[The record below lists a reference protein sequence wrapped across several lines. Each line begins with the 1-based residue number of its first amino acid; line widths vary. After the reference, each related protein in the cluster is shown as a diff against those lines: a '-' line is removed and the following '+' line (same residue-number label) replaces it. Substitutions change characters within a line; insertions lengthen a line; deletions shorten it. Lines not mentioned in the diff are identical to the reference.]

1 MTAVQAASRAA
12 AYDLGYAAQTT
23 KSEVAKVVY
32 LLEADEISPSD
43 IPKGAFVVYQGHHG
57 DVGAQYADV
66 ILPGATYTEKSATYV
81 NTEGRPQMTR
91 AAVPPPGAARE
102 DWKIIRALSEV
113 AGATLPYDDV
123 HQIRERLSDIAPH
136 FASYNVIEPSSVAV
150 ASLGL
155 STLKKAGA
163 KSAKTQFTPVIS
175 DYYMTDSI
183 TRASS
188 TMAKCSVAFNKG
200 THRVEDSEF
209 KIEAHA

>member
-1 MTAVQAASRAA
+1 
-12 AYDLGYAAQTT
+12 
-23 KSEVAKVVY
+23 VY
-32 LLEADEISPSD
+32 LLEADEISASD
-43 IPKGAFVVYQGHHG
+43 IPKDAFVVYQGHHG

-123 HQIRERLSDIAPH
+123 HQVRDRLRDIAPS
-136 FASYNVIEPSSVAV
+136 FAHYNVVEPSSVAV

-155 STLKKAGA
+155 STLNKSGA
-163 KSAKTQFTPVIS
+163 KSAKSVLTPVIS

-188 TMAKCSVAFNKG
+188 TMAKCSVAFSKG
-200 THRVEDSEF
+200 EHRPEESEF
-209 KIEAHA
+209 KIEA